1 MGAVIEVGE
10 EFLTKIEQPTGETPQ
25 VNNMTMAQPRVSP
38 KKILN
43 CREIYWALFLSISLP
58 SIPMKTMPSRLLFIY
73 VKKLICQNNLTI
85 NQPNHDQLLWA
96 IRAGTV

>member
-38 KKILN
+38 EKILN
-43 CREIYWALFLSISLP
+43 RREIY
-58 SIPMKTMPSRLLFIY
+58 
-73 VKKLICQNNLTI
+73 
-85 NQPNHDQLLWA
+85 
-96 IRAGTV
+96 